1 MSDLETLVTEYNE
14 AEALQ
19 AARLK
24 AIYELAAAQPG
35 GGHEVRFSNGDLWD
49 QNFLALGRN
58 LHPSVLDVEMAKRV
72 SLIVN
77 VQ

>member
-1 MSDLETLVTEYNE
+1 MSDLQTLVNEYNE
-14 AEALQ
+14 VEQTQ

-24 AIYELAAAQPG
+24 AIYELAAAQPN

-49 QNFLALGRN
+49 QNFLALGN
-58 LHPSVLDVEMAKRV
+58 TVHPSVLAVEMSKRV

-77 VQ
+77 CQ